1 MKISSLGNAT
11 AAVSQSV
18 WESFIELQ
26 SRGEQ
31 LDTLRPLCLLAP
43 GHGWWAQV
51 LHLGIAIPPQPQ
63 AVNRDYLKESA
74 YA

>member
-31 LDTLRPLCLLAP
+31 LDTLGPLCLLAP

-51 LHLGIAIPPQPQ
+51 LHLGIAIPPQAKPLRQ
-63 AVNRDYLKESA
+63 
-74 YA
+74 